1 MVIILTERRG
11 YIQYCGVYIQY
22 CNAFPILPKPVIFNT
37 NQEISLFANIY
48 LINPSYM
55 KEKKSIIDLYN
66 TVLHEDLRKYTGLR
80 HLPPTAAETT
90 LIVQTLIC
98 CNAFCRIL
106 KINF

>member
-1 MVIILTERRG
+1 
-11 YIQYCGVYIQY
+11 
-22 CNAFPILPKPVIFNT
+22 
-37 NQEISLFANIY
+37 
-48 LINPSYM
+48 M
-55 KEKKSIIDLYN
+55 KEKKSVIDLYN

-80 HLPPTAAETT
+80 HLPPAAADTT